1 MTRTHCLCLGAVV
14 WVGVMMI
21 RTLAAAADPPAG
33 QPPAAPQVILI
44 IGWDGAQRDHVKE
57 CLARKELPVLQQL
70 ADEGALVNIDIEG
83 TTDTK
88 AGWSQILTGYYPEIT
103 GVYSNG
109 RYQPIPEGYSVPER
123 LERHFGDENIFTF
136 ATIGK
141 SAHVD
146 ADPPRKVPYDEAAE
160 KARAERLA
168 AAGKKAPK
176 PEGTII
182 EEDGVKYRAIPGKPH
197 LNMSRNIDFFRNGL
211 MLDEKVGTLAI
222 ELIEQHKGERMFGF
236 IHFATVDHMGH
247 RHGENSKEYNDALI
261 SNDTWTGKIIEKL
274 KQLGLYEKSLI
285 YVCAD
290 HGFDE
295 GKTSHGNA
303 PYTVLATNDRG
314 VQRNGLRQDIAPTV
328 LARFGLDLE
337 KIEPRL
343 DGVPLTQPCQRGEVV
358 LGPASPHSGRA
369 AAKGPNRPKQPKQ
382 PGQPKQPRR
391 AGKRQPAGA
400 AP

>member
-1 MTRTHCLCLGAVV
+1 MITCRCSLG
-14 WVGVMMI
+14 
-21 RTLAAAADPPAG
+21 LAIVLAGAMACCGLVSAAEPAG
-33 QPPAAPQVILI
+33 GPQVVLI

-57 CLARKELPVLQQL
+57 CLARKELPVLQRL
-70 ADEGALVNIDIEG
+70 ADEGAMVNIDIEG

-103 GVYSNG
+103 GVFSNG

-123 LERHFGDENIFTF
+123 LERHFGDDNIFTF

-141 SAHVD
+141 SGHVD
-146 ADPPRKVPYDEAAE
+146 ADPPKKTPYDEAAE

-176 PEGTII
+176 PEGTIV
-182 EEDGVKYRAIPGKPH
+182 EEDGVKYRVVPGKPH

-247 RHGENSKEYNDALI
+247 KHGENSKEYNDALI

-274 KQLGLYEKSLI
+274 KELGLYGKSLI

-295 GKTSHGNA
+295 GKTGHANA

-314 VQRNGLRQDIAPTV
+314 VMRDGLRQDIAPTV
-328 LARFGLDLE
+328 LVRFGLDLGQ
-337 KIEPRL
+337 IEPKL

-358 LGPASPHSGRA
+358 LGAASPHSGRA
-369 AAKGPNRPKQPKQ
+369 AAKTPKQPKQPKQ
-382 PGQPKQPRR
+382 PGQPKQPRQGR
-391 AGKRQPAGA
+391 KKQPAGA